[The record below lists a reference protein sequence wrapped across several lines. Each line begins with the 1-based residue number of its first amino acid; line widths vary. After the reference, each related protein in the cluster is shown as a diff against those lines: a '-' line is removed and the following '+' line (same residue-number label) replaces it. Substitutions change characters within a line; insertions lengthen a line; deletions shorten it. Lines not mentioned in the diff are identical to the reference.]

1 MNEVNATTTQRPDL
15 NATAAQWQWALDA
28 AARALE
34 AERGVLPA
42 AELLRE
48 AHDLTGERRETAA
61 LLRAVA
67 ALHGVTPPPW
77 LSSGPI
83 TRHRLGLPEG
93 VDACLFDLDG
103 VLTDSD
109 ALHAAAWAEALEPV
123 LLTIAHDERAPYMP
137 FDRDTDYHAYFDG
150 RLRNEGIRLFL
161 AGRGL
166 RLNDASIQ
174 EIARRKG
181 ELLEHGLH
189 SHGIAA
195 LAGAHRY
202 LQAVGLAGLG
212 RAVVSASMST
222 SPMLELAGL
231 MGLVD
236 ARVDAT
242 TMRARGLHSRPA
254 PDLLLAA
261 CSELGAEPTR
271 AISLTHSGAGIVA
284 ARSIGMPVIGV
295 AVGPEAEALRVYG
308 ADAVVAGLGSLL
320 DRSLSAA

>member
-1 MNEVNATTTQRPDL
+1 V
-15 NATAAQWQWALDA
+15 
-28 AARALE
+28 
-34 AERGVLPA
+34 
-42 AELLRE
+42 
-48 AHDLTGERRETAA
+48 
-61 LLRAVA
+61 
-67 ALHGVTPPPW
+67 
-77 LSSGPI
+77 
-83 TRHRLGLPEG
+83 
-93 VDACLFDLDG
+93 CLFDLDG

-123 LLTIAHDERAPYMP
+123 LLAIAHEERAPYAP
-137 FDRDTDYHAYFDG
+137 FDRDADYHAYFDG

-166 RLNDASIQ
+166 RLTDASIQ

-181 ELLEHGLH
+181 DLLEHGLH
-189 SHGIAA
+189 SQGIAA

-202 LQAVGLAGLG
+202 LQAVGLAGLK
-212 RAVVSASMST
+212 RAVVSASMNT

-231 MGLVD
+231 VGLID
-236 ARVDAT
+236 AQVDAT
-242 TMRARGLHSRPA
+242 TMRSRGLHSRPA

-261 CSELGAEPTR
+261 CRELGAEPAR

-295 AVGPEAEALRVYG
+295 ALGSEAEALRAYG
-308 ADAVVAGLGSLL
+308 ADAVVSGLGSLP